1 MTLMSILL
9 TLACTSSGTVVLGDD
24 TGDTGVVDTG
34 EPEPDPNPA
43 AGEYDGE
50 LTWSLPDWDWT
61 ICEMDITLEV
71 DDEGN
76 FAMEDTCIYYGQQGG
91 EYDLEIEIEGSVDE
105 DGELTG
111 EINFQSWAIDG
122 DYYVED
128 YSSELEGE
136 VDGDDIELE
145 FFDNADMDRYGEIG
159 MIGYITLER

>member
-1 MTLMSILL
+1 
-9 TLACTSSGTVVLGDD
+9 
-24 TGDTGVVDTG
+24 
-34 EPEPDPNPA
+34 
-43 AGEYDGE
+43 
-50 LTWSLPDWDWT
+50 
-61 ICEMDITLEV
+61 
-71 DDEGN
+71 
-76 FAMEDTCIYYGQQGG
+76 MEDTCIYYGQQGG

-105 DGELTG
+105 DGELIG

-122 DYYVED
+122 DYYIED